1 MLPILMLEDVFAFWD
16 LLILLDY
23 LRKQSYILQ
32 IYTRLSLTFS
42 NTLKGNYQKRKN
54 PKNLWLMT
62 KVQNRPVRRKVVPL
76 VLALKLWHQLNLRKW
91 VRAFTTVTT
100 VTLCEEHSQAGN
112 TWFLWVIQFQSHCQG
127 VEVKTSSFH
136 KILKTSPITF
146 HSSHFCSW
154 SFSIWTLFMN
164 FHFFAG
170 FGLLK
175 IWTE

>member
-1 MLPILMLEDVFAFWD
+1 MLPILMFEDVFAFWD

-76 VLALKLWHQLNLRKW
+76 VLALKL
-91 VRAFTTVTT
+91 
-100 VTLCEEHSQAGN
+100 
-112 TWFLWVIQFQSHCQG
+112 
-127 VEVKTSSFH
+127 
-136 KILKTSPITF
+136 
-146 HSSHFCSW
+146 
-154 SFSIWTLFMN
+154 
-164 FHFFAG
+164 
-170 FGLLK
+170 
-175 IWTE
+175 

>member
-1 MLPILMLEDVFAFWD
+1 MSSFILSVDIERGLYQYNICTGCSEVLAFYRQGDHKIFNEIEYRMLPILMFEDVFAFWD

-76 VLALKLWHQLNLRKW
+76 VLALKLWHQLNLKKW

-112 TWFLWVIQFQSHCQG
+112 TMSD
-127 VEVKTSSFH
+127 SSPVT
-136 KILKTSPITF
+136 LSR
-146 HSSHFCSW
+146 SW
-154 SFSIWTLFMN
+154 SQDKFIP
-164 FHFFAG
+164 
-170 FGLLK
+170 
-175 IWTE
+175 